1 MRHLILCCLLFPC
14 LAALY
19 GQADSIGEWRSLQSF
34 RQGQYVTQSP
44 ESIIYTTGTA
54 VFYLDKADLSF
65 TRLTRTDGLGG
76 GRIDLVKYHPPTGT
90 LLIVYANS
98 SIDLYRDGTFRSLPQ
113 IDNFNFS
120 GDKRI
125 FDVSFSADGNTVYL
139 AAGYGVSSLDLTE
152 RIFNFTTFTGVAVTS
167 VTEYAGALFA
177 GTPEGLYRVPLTGV
191 NVNDFRTWQLLGPET
206 GLPGDYT
213 SASVTTWRDRLYF
226 GVNNDIYRLDA
237 DSARL
242 HFSPPARDYALQ
254 ELSGGYTYL
263 IAGYRCLADNCADRA
278 QYALTE
284 TAGAAERIGDCA
296 YLFNNA
302 IEDESG
308 RIWFGNDGNS
318 VSMIDGPDGNCNRL
332 GYPGPPT
339 NSNYRLF
346 HDGESL
352 WVAPGRLTENGGPL
366 FDYEGVFRYQSGEWT
381 VYNHN
386 NTSAFRGPDNQRFT
400 EDDFATV
407 IDVAYDPVN
416 DRHYFTSFFEGLL
429 VRDAAGEYTLY
440 NETNSS
446 LEIAPDAGPGRVRVA
461 GAVTDAAGN
470 TYFAV
475 NSAAD
480 RGIVAVL
487 SPEGNWAALGQ
498 DCGLNVANNLLLD
511 ENGYVWVLHRGSGSG
526 GLTVINPNGTPLEPG
541 DDPPCRDF
549 NTANSALPTTQTRSL
564 ALDRDGEVWVGTTE
578 GVAIFTCGGDAFAG
592 ADCVSR
598 LPQTEGDGFGAYL
611 LENEEIRSITVDGAN
626 RKWLGT
632 NSGAFLLS
640 EDGTEELLH
649 FTRGNSPLLD
659 NTVRDIAIDA
669 TSGTVYFG
677 TELGIISRRGDAT
690 AATGQFSA
698 DPIVFPNPV
707 EPGYLGPIAIDGLAT
722 DARVKITD
730 LSGKLVN
737 DGVSNGGRFV
747 WDGNDYNG
755 RRVTTGIYLVFA
767 SSGRTTS
774 FEQQQS
780 GTAVAKIVFIR

>member
-1 MRHLILCCLLFPC
+1 MRHLLLGYLLFSC

-19 GQADSIGEWRSLQSF
+19 GQTDSIGEWRSLQSF

-54 VFYLDKADLSF
+54 VFYLDKDDLSF
-65 TRLTRTDGLGG
+65 TRLTRAQGLGG
-76 GRIDLVKYHPPTGT
+76 GRIDLVRYHPPTET

-125 FDVSFSADGNTVYL
+125 YDVGFSGDGRTVYL
-139 AAGYGVSSLDLTE
+139 AAGYGVSSLDLDE
-152 RIFNFTTFTGVAVTS
+152 RIFNFTTFTGVPVTS
-167 VTEYAGALFA
+167 VAEYAGALYA
-177 GTPEGLYRVPLTGV
+177 GTAEGLYRVALTGV
-191 NVNDFRTWQLLGPET
+191 NVNDFRTWQWLGPET
-206 GLPGDYT
+206 GLPGDYVA
-213 SASVTTWRDRLYF
+213 ASVTTWRDRLYF
-226 GVNNDIYRLDA
+226 GVDNDVYRLDA
-237 DSARL
+237 DTAIL
-242 HFSPPARDYALQ
+242 HFRPPAGDYALRQ
-254 ELSGGYTYL
+254 LSAGPTTL
-263 IAGYRCLADNCADRA
+263 IAGYRCLASNCADRA
-278 QYALTE
+278 QFALTE
-284 TAGAAERIGDCA
+284 AAGAAERIGDCA

-302 IEDESG
+302 IEDERG
-308 RIWFGNDGNS
+308 RIWFGNDANS
-318 VSMIDGPDGNCNRL
+318 VSMIEGPGGNCNRL
-332 GYPGPPT
+332 RYPGPPT
-339 NSNYRLF
+339 NANYRLL

-352 WVAPGRLTENGGPL
+352 WVAPGRLDENGGPL
-366 FDYEGVFRYQSGEWT
+366 FDYDGVYRLQDGEWT
-381 VYNHN
+381 VYDHN
-386 NTSAFRGPDNQRFT
+386 NTAAFRGPDDRRFT

-407 IDVAYDPVN
+407 IDVGYDPVN
-416 DRHYFTSFFEGLL
+416 DRHFFTSFFEGLL
-429 VRDAAGEYTLY
+429 VRDAAGEYSLY
-440 NETNSS
+440 NETNSA

-470 TYFAV
+470 AYFAV

-487 SPEGNWAALGQ
+487 SPAGNWTALGR
-498 DCGLNVANNLLLD
+498 DCGLNVANNLVLD
-511 ENGYVWVLHRGSGSG
+511 ANGYVWVVHRGSGSG
-526 GLTVINPNGTPLEPG
+526 GLTVINPNGTPLDAG

-549 NTANSALPTTQTRSL
+549 SPANSALPTTQTRSL
-564 ALDRDGEVWVGTTE
+564 ALDRNGEVWVGTTE
-578 GVAIFTCGGDAFAG
+578 GVAIFNCSDAQSGGN
-592 ADCVSR
+592 CNSR
-598 LPQTEGDGFGAYL
+598 RPQTEGDGFGAYV

-640 EDGTEELLH
+640 ADGKEELLH

-659 NTVRDIAIDA
+659 NTVRDIAIDPA
-669 TSGTVYFG
+669 SGTVYFG

-690 AATGQFSA
+690 AATEQFSA
-698 DPIVFPNPV
+698 APVVFPNPV
-707 EPGYLGPIAIDGLAT
+707 EPGYFGPIAIDGLAS

-730 LSGKLVN
+730 LSGKLVT

-755 RRVTTGIYLVFA
+755 RRVTTGVYLVFA
-767 SSGRTTS
+767 SSSRTVS

-780 GTAVAKIVFIR
+780 GSAVAKIVFIR